1 MAQAVS
7 LFTSVLVSFFAPK
20 VLGMQSF
27 GYWQLFLFYVTYV
40 NISRLGVIDGI
51 YLRIGGREY
60 NRLDYALYSS
70 EWKVF
75 AFGQMVFAI
84 GFALFSVMSS
94 PEGDRLFVLLA
105 CSVCILIINSN
116 NYFGYIL
123 LAVYRTKEYSISV
136 ILQNATWFIAIL
148 FVCVFRVDEYKILIV
163 SYVFGHVL
171 AGIFL
176 MFRSREIAFCP
187 ALEIR
192 KAVLEILKDA
202 RIGIKLMVS
211 TYVSVLMLG
220 VTRFVVDGRWGIEAF
235 SVFSLAL
242 SLTNFALQFISQ
254 AGMVL
259 FPALRRVDE
268 DKLKDMYEW
277 ARDGLSIGFPIVLLL
292 YIPIKVLLSVWL
304 PQYEDS
310 FYFMGLLLPL
320 CLYDGKMQMLYVT
333 YMKVLRQ
340 EKALM
345 IINLFS
351 LMASIAWSLV
361 GAYLLNDLS
370 SISLGLVVIIAARSM
385 LADGYLVRLLG
396 GGVGR
401 VAISECALSAA
412 YLMCVV
418 FLPDV
423 ICLFASI
430 ALYGI
435 FLLCNL
441 GRAKEL
447 ITYFNHVKRM
457 VKSS

>member
-1 MAQAVS
+1 
-7 LFTSVLVSFFAPK
+7 
-20 VLGMQSF
+20 MQSF

-40 NISRLGVIDGI
+40 NISRLGVIDGV

-60 NRLDYALYSS
+60 DQLNFALYSS

-75 AFGQMVFAI
+75 ASGQMFFAMV
-84 GFALFSVMSS
+84 FALFSVMLC
-94 PEGDRLFVLLA
+94 PEGERLFVLLA
-105 CSVCILIINSN
+105 CSICVLIINSN

-123 LAVYRTKEYSISV
+123 QAVNRTKEYSISV

-148 FVCVFRVDEYKILIV
+148 FVCVFRVDEYRILIV
-163 SYVFGHVL
+163 SYVLGHVL
-171 AGIFL
+171 AGIYL
-176 MFRSREIAFCP
+176 MIRSREIAFCP
-187 ALEIR
+187 AFEIR
-192 KAVLEILKDA
+192 KAVSEMLKDA
-202 RIGIKLMVS
+202 RVGIKLMVS

-220 VTRFVVDGRWGIEAF
+220 VTRFVIDGRWGIETF

-268 DKLKDMYEW
+268 NKLRDMYEW
-277 ARDGLSIGFPIVLLL
+277 ARDGLSVGFPIILLL
-292 YIPIKVLLSVWL
+292 YVPMKALLSVWL

-345 IINLFS
+345 AINLIS
-351 LMASIAWSLV
+351 LAASIVWSLV
-361 GAYLLNDLS
+361 SAYLLNDLS

-385 LADGYLVRLLG
+385 LADHYLVRLLG
-396 GGVGR
+396 GNVGKI
-401 VAISECALSAA
+401 AISECALSAA
-412 YLMCVV
+412 YLTCVA

-423 ICLFASI
+423 ICFFASI
-430 ALYGI
+430 ALYVI

-441 GRAKEL
+441 GRVKEL
-447 ITYFNHVKRM
+447 IAYFNHVKRM

>member
-1 MAQAVS
+1 
-7 LFTSVLVSFFAPK
+7 
-20 VLGMQSF
+20 
-27 GYWQLFLFYVTYV
+27 
-40 NISRLGVIDGI
+40 
-51 YLRIGGREY
+51 
-60 NRLDYALYSS
+60 
-70 EWKVF
+70 
-75 AFGQMVFAI
+75 
-84 GFALFSVMSS
+84 
-94 PEGDRLFVLLA
+94 
-105 CSVCILIINSN
+105 
-116 NYFGYIL
+116 
-123 LAVYRTKEYSISV
+123 
-136 ILQNATWFIAIL
+136 
-148 FVCVFRVDEYKILIV
+148 
-163 SYVFGHVL
+163 
-171 AGIFL
+171 
-176 MFRSREIAFCP
+176 
-187 ALEIR
+187 
-192 KAVLEILKDA
+192 
-202 RIGIKLMVS
+202 
-211 TYVSVLMLG
+211 
-220 VTRFVVDGRWGIEAF
+220 
-235 SVFSLAL
+235 
-242 SLTNFALQFISQ
+242 
-254 AGMVL
+254 MVL

-292 YIPIKVLLSVWL
+292 YVPIKVLLSVWL

-370 SISLGLVVIIAARSM
+370 LISLGLVVIIAARSM

-418 FLPDV
+418 FLPM
-423 ICLFASI
+423 LFVSSRRS
-430 ALYGI
+430 
-435 FLLCNL
+435 LCTGSFFCAIWV
-441 GRAKEL
+441 GRKEL